1 MYIIVLI
8 NDNYCRT
15 RLLSLK
21 DMEPMGKET
30 EIPRGE
36 RLVKIFGHLVRN
48 KARRFTVQDIVTFL
62 SQDENVTLRNVQRDL
77 KALTEIRGIPVRCE
91 TVSGKKQYSLEPDMR
106 GKLSLPIQKNGLLAF
121 FLLKRVQTFFAPG
134 AKSME
139 DITEALIDRAAETDY
154 DEIFEDLDQKLEE
167 STFLLGE
174 KSMLSLD
181 GEQFNNILTSLI
193 KRKKLKILYHAGKC
207 EQPYEKIICPAK
219 LLLYCGELYFVC
231 MSEHYDKD
239 FFVKISRIAKAE
251 ILNESFEPD
260 PKRIK
265 RIEDRLVKSF
275 GMFDGVEPKVCRVK
289 VRFPSTPY
297 YKLIFSEKK
306 FHHSQKMS
314 ENKKDGIILTMNV
327 PIGLDL
333 VNWVLSWPEAV
344 VVEPKELIE
353 EMRVVARALTKK
365 YGK

>member
-1 MYIIVLI
+1 
-8 NDNYCRT
+8 
-15 RLLSLK
+15 
-21 DMEPMGKET
+21 MEPMGKET
-30 EIPRGE
+30 DTPRGE

-48 KARRFTVQDIVTFL
+48 KARRFTVQDILTFL
-62 SQDENVTLRNVQRDL
+62 GQDENVTLRNVQRDL

-91 TVSGKKQYSLEPDMR
+91 TIAGKKQYSLEPDMR
-106 GKLSLPIQKNGLLAF
+106 GKLCLPIQKNGLLAF
-121 FLLKRVQTFFAPG
+121 FLLKRLQTFFAPG

-139 DITEALIDRAAETDY
+139 DITEALLDRTTETDY

-174 KSMLSLD
+174 KSTLTLD
-181 GEQFNNILTSLI
+181 GEQFNNILTSLV

-207 EQPYEKIICPAK
+207 EEPYEKVICPAK
-219 LLLYCGELYFVC
+219 LLLYSGELYFVC

-239 FFVKISRIAKAE
+239 FFIKISRIAKADLLKE
-251 ILNESFEPD
+251 TFEPD

-275 GMFDGVEPKVCRVK
+275 GMFDGVEPKAFKVV

-306 FHHSQKMS
+306 FHPSQKMS
-314 ENKKDGIILTMNV
+314 ENKKNGILLTLNA
-327 PIGLDL
+327 PIGMDL
-333 VNWVLSWPEAV
+333 INWVLSWPDAV
-344 VVEPKELIE
+344 VVEPEELKK
-353 EMRVVARALTKK
+353 EMRVVARTLTKK